1 MVRVWNRGF
10 LVRFS
15 TISWTFNREALPET
29 DKTSISRGQEPERFE
44 KDILDTIKINT
55 IGPIHLFTFF
65 LPLLRNGSAKKAIAI
80 STGMADAEMISKFAV
95 AISPP
100 YAISKGALNVAVAKF
115 DAQYRKEGI
124 LFLAIS
130 PGLVDTGKGASRKY
144 SLSTFV
150 VLF

>member
-1 MVRVWNRGF
+1 METWVLCKFLYHNLGF
-10 LVRFS
+10 QRQ
-15 TISWTFNREALPET
+15 IQPET
-29 DKTSISRGQEPERFE
+29 DKISISRGQEPERFE

-95 AISPP
+95 AISPS

-130 PGLVDTGKGASRKY
+130 PGLVDTGKGASREY
-144 SLSTFV
+144 SLSTFA
-150 VLF
+150 VLI